1 MKRLAFFLVSTA
13 MFVSGVS
20 AFAFGRADTMR
31 YSYNQN
37 STTPVMS
44 MDANQI
50 AQSVQQWVGKPA
62 DELVKQLGNPDYTS
76 ATNDGSK
83 IYDYVRNEPQRTR
96 YDSLVAQQF
105 EFVIGSNGDVT
116 TAKVSAF

>member
-1 MKRLAFFLVSTA
+1 MKRLAFFLVSIALLAT
-13 MFVSGVS
+13 GVS
-20 AFAFGRADTMR
+20 AFAFGQADTML

-37 STTPVMS
+37 STNPAMS
-44 MDANQI
+44 IDANQI

-83 IYDYVRNEPQRTR
+83 VYDYIRN
-96 YDSLVAQQF
+96 
-105 EFVIGSNGDVT
+105 
-116 TAKVSAF
+116 